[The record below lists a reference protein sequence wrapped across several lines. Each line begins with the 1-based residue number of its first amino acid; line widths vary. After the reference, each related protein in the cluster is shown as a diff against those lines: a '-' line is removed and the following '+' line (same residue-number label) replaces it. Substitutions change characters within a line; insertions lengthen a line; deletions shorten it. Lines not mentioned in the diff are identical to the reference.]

1 MESPDSDLWQAYSRV
16 YALMENVSFVKEQRA
31 RHVNALKG
39 LKQILDAGCGIGLVT
54 VELAKDLDCRVLAI
68 DHDPAML
75 GVAKRRLLRAGR
87 SQGVTLTRGDVGSVP
102 CANATVE
109 GYLSNNVLYCVANE
123 QAVLE
128 EMSRVVGPG
137 GRASIASA
145 RPSMDVEVLLEAME
159 AELRDLYDPR
169 LRECFRKFATVN
181 RSLRSLL
188 KNLHEPDEFVRQLER
203 SRRWRVLEA
212 TTTYL
217 EQSFFV
223 VAMRV

>member
-1 MESPDSDLWQAYSRV
+1 MESLNSDLWQAYSRV

-39 LKQILDAGCGIGLVT
+39 LNRIVDAGCGIGLVT
-54 VELAKDLDCRVLAI
+54 AELAKDPERRLLAI

-87 SQGVTLTRGDVGSVP
+87 SRGVTLTRGDVSCVP
-102 CANATVE
+102 CAGGTVE

-123 QAVLE
+123 QTVLE
-128 EMSRVVGPG
+128 EMSRIVRPG

-145 RPSMDVEVLLEAME
+145 RPSMDVEVLLKVME
-159 AELRDLYDPR
+159 AELPELDDPR

-181 RSLRSLL
+181 RSLRCLL
-188 KNLHEPDEFVRQLER
+188 RNLHEPDEFALRLEH
-203 SRRWRVLEA
+203 SGRWRVLET

-223 VAMRV
+223 VAMRI